1 MSSSTTICG
10 VCLDECGEK
19 NIAITECGHKTHI
32 ECLIRVLS
40 TSDNCIYCRKK
51 LNLQCKEQEQ
61 QLDRPQPGEIQ
72 RFNNNINENL
82 TRRFHEYEYDR
93 HEYEHEHDREN
104 VLKKWFEWSMN
115 AFQVCIDFCIIA
127 IFVIVAIVTVI
138 VILGNAIN
146 DIRTYAIN
154 NVRTSYL

>member
-1 MSSSTTICG
+1 MSSTTTCG

-19 NIAITECGHKTHI
+19 NLAITECGHKTHI

-61 QLDRPQPGEIQ
+61 EQQLDQPQPDEVQ
-72 RFNNNINENL
+72 HFNNYINEIL

-93 HEYEHEHDREN
+93 HEYEHEHEHEHEQEHEREN
-104 VLKKWFEWSMN
+104 VLKKWYERSMN
-115 AFQVCIDFCIIA
+115 AFQVCSNVCLICIH
-127 IFVIVAIVTVI
+127 VCLI
-138 VILGNAIN
+138 VISIIVMFA
-146 DIRTYAIN
+146 
-154 NVRTSYL
+154 